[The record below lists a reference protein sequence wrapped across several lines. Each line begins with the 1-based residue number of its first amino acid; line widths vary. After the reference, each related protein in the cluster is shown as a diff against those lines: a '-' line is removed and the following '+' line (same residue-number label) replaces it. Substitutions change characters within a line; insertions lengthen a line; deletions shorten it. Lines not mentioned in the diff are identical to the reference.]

1 MKPIRPIRIQNTQGN
16 PLLCK
21 LTFRGKL
28 ELRGTFR
35 LWHGREGGGGG
46 VPDLFS
52 HFRHLF

>member
-35 LWHGREGGGGG
+35 LWHGKGGGG